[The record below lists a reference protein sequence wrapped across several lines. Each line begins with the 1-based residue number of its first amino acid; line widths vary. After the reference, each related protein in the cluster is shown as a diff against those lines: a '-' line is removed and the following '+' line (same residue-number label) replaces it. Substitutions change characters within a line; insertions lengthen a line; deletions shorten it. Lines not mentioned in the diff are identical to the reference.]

1 MLSVNGLALI
11 DFASILTTLSANPWL
26 AALAIIL
33 ATFILED
40 AATITAGVMA
50 VGGVVPVPVALGSL
64 YVGIIAGDAGL
75 YGLGRVA
82 HATGWA
88 QRWIKVRT
96 LVQGRR
102 WLRRRLI
109 TALVGARFTPGMRF
123 PTFVASGFLRIS
135 FWRFFGI
142 VVCCA
147 AVWTTLI
154 FALIWKFG
162 PIVAHA
168 LGERAWFVAVPVL
181 VLVLV
186 MPAVFRWTALRR
198 KATKGAAS

>member
-1 MLSVNGLALI
+1 MI
-11 DFASILTTLSANPWL
+11 DIDTILNTLSANPWL
-26 AALAIIL
+26 AAISIIV

-40 AATITAGVMA
+40 AATVTAAVMA
-50 VGGVVPVPVALGSL
+50 VGGIVPVPVALGSL

-75 YGLGRVA
+75 YGLGRMA
-82 HATGWA
+82 QATGWT

-135 FWRFFGI
+135 FWRFFTI
-142 VVCCA
+142 ITAVA
-147 AVWTTLI
+147 AVWTSLMFSI
-154 FALIWKFG
+154 IWKFG
-162 PIVAHA
+162 PLVARVIGHDAWMVGGA
-168 LGERAWFVAVPVL
+168 LITGAFLVPLILRLRAARQKTAKGVA
-181 VLVLV
+181 
-186 MPAVFRWTALRR
+186 
-198 KATKGAAS
+198 S

>member
-1 MLSVNGLALI
+1 MGRQLI
-11 DFASILTTLSANPWL
+11 DVGTIITALTANPWL
-26 AALAIIL
+26 AAAAIIL
-33 ATFILED
+33 ATFISED
-40 AATITAGVMA
+40 AATITAGSLA
-50 VGGVVPVPVALGSL
+50 VGGLIPVPVALASL
-64 YVGIIAGDAGL
+64 YFGIVAGDAGL
-75 YGLGRVA
+75 YGLGRIA
-82 HATGWA
+82 QANGWA

-123 PTFVASGFLRIS
+123 PTFVASGFLKIS
-135 FWRFFGI
+135 FWRFFGV

-162 PIVAHA
+162 PIVARA

-181 VLVLV
+181 VMVLV

-198 KATKGAAS
+198 KAAKGAAS

>member
-1 MLSVNGLALI
+1 MI
-11 DFASILTTLSANPWL
+11 DIASILNALSANPWL
-26 AALAIIL
+26 AALSIIV

-50 VGGVVPVPVALGSL
+50 VGGIVPVPVALGSL
-64 YVGIIAGDAGL
+64 YIGIIAGDAGL
-75 YGLGRVA
+75 YGLGRMA
-82 HATGWA
+82 HASGWT

-135 FWRFFGI
+135 FWRFFAI
-142 VVCCA
+142 ITTVA
-147 AVWTTLI
+147 AVWTSLMFT
-154 FALIWKFG
+154 LIWKFG
-162 PIVAHA
+162 PLVA
-168 LGERAWFVAVPVL
+168 RAIGHDAWIFGVCVVVAAFLIPL
-181 VLVLV
+181 LL
-186 MPAVFRWTALRR
+186 RWRSARR
-198 KATKGAAS
+198 KAAKGAAS

>member
-102 WLRRRLI
+102 WLRKRLV

-135 FWRFFGI
+135 FWRFFSI
-142 VVCCA
+142 ITSVA
-147 AVWTTLI
+147 AIWTTLM

-162 PIVAHA
+162 PMVAKA
-168 LGERAWFVAVPVL
+168 IGRDAWMVGVAVVIAAFGIPL
-181 VLVLV
+181 TLRL
-186 MPAVFRWTALRR
+186 MARR
-198 KATKGAAS
+198 KAAKGAAS